1 MICQTCFTLL
11 KVKEGLAGDYI
22 KCQINDDV
30 ISKEFSVTYY
40 LVEIRQHLENIIKKL
55 KNIRSSWKTNFALG
69 FFIIIL
75 KNMIT

>member
-1 MICQTCFTLL
+1 MIGQTCFTLL
-11 KVKEGLAGDYI
+11 KVKEDLAGDYI

-55 KNIRSSWKTNFALG
+55 KNIGSSWKTNFVLG